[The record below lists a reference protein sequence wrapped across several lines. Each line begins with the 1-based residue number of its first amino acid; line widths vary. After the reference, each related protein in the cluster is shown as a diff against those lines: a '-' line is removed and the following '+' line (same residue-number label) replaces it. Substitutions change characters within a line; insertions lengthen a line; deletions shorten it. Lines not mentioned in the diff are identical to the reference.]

1 MDIHFVLALNY
12 HKLQEQI
19 VKLKSLLRQ
28 NGYPTRFLD
37 KMTSKFFDR
46 SFKKQ
51 VSITAVPKKTI
62 HLVLT
67 YLGTVFENEDKTEQI
82 I

>member
-12 HKLQEQI
+12 HKLLEQI

-37 KMTSKFFDR
+37 KMISKFFDR

-51 VSITAVPKKTI
+51 VSITTVPKKTM
-62 HLVLT
+62 HLVLP
-67 YLGTVFENEDKTEQI
+67 YLGKVFENEDKNEQI